1 MKYLIPLV
9 ILVIGV
15 LAFVTLKNTKPEAEK
30 SERIDR
36 GVLVEWESVSKG
48 SQKIWIDARGKVI
61 PGRQVTL
68 GAEVNGKVRTLGKGL
83 NVGAHFKK
91 GELLVKIDAGD
102 YKLALEQQLAM
113 VDSAR
118 TQLEIEEGR
127 KKIAEKE
134 WEIFNQGQAENTN
147 SLATR
152 EPQIRTA
159 RTGLRSAKS
168 SLKQAK
174 RTISKTILR
183 APFDGVVRAKAVEID
198 QIVGPGTPMLT
209 FVGTDNFTVRVSIP
223 LDKLAYI
230 DLPSVDGKKQG
241 APVKVT
247 QIIGDDMKIEKEGRV
262 TRVLS
267 DVDPGG
273 RMARILV
280 SIDDPLGLARDNGN
294 PLPLLL
300 ESFVDIAI
308 EGKEIASAFEVP
320 RSALREDNTVYVYEN
335 GVLAIKTVELLWKRR
350 DTVLLSK
357 GLVGGEKIVVSP
369 LSAAV
374 EGMKLRDN
382 SKTTAPTQK
391 EKTMSS
397 SQSPSQ
403 TKKNAM
409 P

>member
-9 ILVIGV
+9 ILAMGA
-15 LAFVTLKNTKPEAEK
+15 LAFVALKNTKPEAEK
-30 SERIDR
+30 NERVDR
-36 GVLVEWESVSKG
+36 GTLVEWINVS
-48 SQKIWIDARGKVI
+48 QANEKIWVDARGKVL

-68 GAEVNGKVRTLGKGL
+68 GAEVNGKVRALGKGL
-83 NVGAHFKK
+83 EVGAHFKA
-91 GELLVKIDAGD
+91 GDVLVRIDAGD
-102 YKLALEQQLAM
+102 YKLAMEQQLAM

-134 WEIFNQGQAENTN
+134 WEIFNKGQSENTN

-159 RTGLRSAKS
+159 RTGLRSARS
-168 SLKQAK
+168 SLRQAK
-174 RTISKTILR
+174 RTISKTVIR
-183 APFDGVVRAKAVEID
+183 APFDGVVRAKAVEVD

-209 FVGTDNFTVRVSIP
+209 FVDTDHFRVRVSVP

-230 DLPSVDGKKQG
+230 DLPSVDGKKKG

-247 QIIGDDMKIEKEGRV
+247 QTIGDDMKIEKMGAV
-262 TRVLS
+262 TRILS

-273 RMARILV
+273 RMARLLV
-280 SIDDPLGLARDNGN
+280 SIEDPLGLAGGRGS

-308 EGKEIASAFEVP
+308 EGKEIDGAFEIP
-320 RSALREDNTVYVYEN
+320 RSALREGNTVYVFN
-335 GVLAIKTVELLWKRR
+335 DGLLAIKKVEILWKRR
-350 DTVLLSK
+350 ETVLLSS
-357 GLVGGEKIVVSP
+357 GLVDGEKIVVSP

-382 SKTTAPTQK
+382 KTPPKAKKKPVKPVSTQPKTAVQP
-391 EKTMSS
+391 
-397 SQSPSQ
+397 
-403 TKKNAM
+403 
-409 P
+409 